1 MYWETITDLLHHP
14 RVIETRYHMH
24 HSVPKHDHLMR
35 SVHFSYYLAPFFG
48 ADQVTCVRAAL
59 LHDLDSRYGTLTTH
73 GAIAARVA
81 AELGEPEAVS
91 AAIISHMYPFGPR
104 PTTREGWVL
113 AVADKLASLADL
125 SAFIGGLF
133 SGRSLHIRRQLC
145 QSDPFYA
152 SRRARRRHR
161 RLISSLW
168 RRLGRKGLSWWRF
181 DGRETVGR
189 V

>member
-1 MYWETITDLLHHP
+1 MYWETIADLLHHP
-14 RVIETRYHMH
+14 RVVETRHHMH
-24 HSVPKHDHLMR
+24 HSVPKHDHLLR

-81 AELGEPEAVS
+81 AELGEPAEVS

-125 SAFIGGLF
+125 GAFVGGLL
-133 SGRSLHIRRQLC
+133 SGHSLRVRRQLC

-152 SRRARRRHR
+152 ARYARRRRR
-161 RLISSLW
+161 RLISSLR
-168 RRLGRKGLSWWRF
+168 RRLGRTGLSRWRLS
-181 DGRETVGR
+181 GQTPQAH
-189 V
+189 

>member
-1 MYWETITDLLHHP
+1 MYWDTIADLLHHP

-24 HSVPKHDHLMR
+24 HSVPKHDHLLR
-35 SVHFSYYLAPFFG
+35 SVHFSYYLALFFG

-81 AELGEPEAVS
+81 AELGESEAVS

-125 SAFIGGLF
+125 GAFVSGLL
-133 SGRSLHIRRQLC
+133 SGHSLRVRRQLR

-152 SRRARRRHR
+152 ARYARRRHR
-161 RLISSLW
+161 RLMNSLW
-168 RRLGRKGLSWWRF
+168 RRFGRNDGSRWRF
-181 DGRETVGR
+181 GDQAQQV
-189 V
+189 